1 MDLTV
6 DQLCDVS
13 LGLVDSAHKVDLL
26 NQDLFLARLV
36 ARLDLQGIY
45 EVRIQAGERVRIE
58 TDKTGENV
66 EHQLTNNDE
75 VFAEIMSLEWYAAAI
90 IEFRYP

>member
-1 MDLTV
+1 MRYHRLG
-6 DQLCDVS
+6 DVS

-45 EVRIQAGERVRIE
+45 EV
-58 TDKTGENV
+58 
-66 EHQLTNNDE
+66 
-75 VFAEIMSLEWYAAAI
+75 FAEIMSLEWYAAAI